1 MSQLPDLI
9 YEIKGN
15 RSIRQMSRDTGVS
28 ASYISGLLHNNYI
41 PSVKIL
47 SKLID
52 PKSRPQKIISSE
64 TLSDAIVN
72 KSLCD
77 DYDEELEM
85 RIAKVSN
92 LLEECVKELNEIN
105 RIRLERH
112 TKKQS

>member
-1 MSQLPDLI
+1 
-9 YEIKGN
+9 
-15 RSIRQMSRDTGVS
+15 MSRDTGVS

-52 PKSRPQKIISSE
+52 PKSKPQKIISSE

-72 KSLCD
+72 KSVYIVNKSLCD
-77 DYDEELEM
+77 DYDEELEI

-112 TKKQS
+112 IKKQS